1 MLMDAAERSYVRGVS
16 LSVIRLWP
24 FFFSIEFSHL
34 AAPLQPAP
42 AIRAKRS
49 LTEAEEN
56 ELGKGS
62 STSLYERSH
71 YISSCDAMTNPF
83 LAVSVKQVYIA
94 TNTHE

>member
-1 MLMDAAERSYVRGVS
+1 MKLFEI
-16 LSVIRLWP
+16 SVH
-24 FFFSIEFSHL
+24 FSHL
-34 AAPLQPAP
+34 AAALPPAP